1 MNRTSGRGSFA
12 KRHNRLLAV
21 LICAAALAAALTSV
35 WFAYRAALAQNRDTL
50 LFSEALTTGLMVLT
64 VGLSLF
70 MLARQHLADQSMRL
84 LTAAI
89 EQSHGAVMITDA
101 NGRID
106 YVNPRFAE
114 ITGHRREDLLG
125 SLSDLVSNT
134 SLRDQEDCSLQ
145 ERLQRG
151 EAWSLTMASTRAN
164 GERFWK
170 AVSAAPVCD
179 DKGRL
184 THIVF
189 AIEDTS
195 QQRELHTQLE
205 RLAYLDPLTGL
216 ENRRMFNDRLEQA
229 LRQVSRHGTAL
240 ALLFIDL
247 DGFKQINDSLGHDA
261 GDELLVAVARRIRQ
275 QVRDEDI
282 VARLGGDEFIVLL
295 SHQRDSNA
303 AVVVARKILA
313 ALGEPVLLRGGKV
326 GIGASIGITVAPED
340 GMSSELLLRN
350 ADLAMYRAK
359 ELGRN
364 NAQYFSEAMHQRIG
378 ARQSLEEQL
387 QQAIR
392 EEQFVVHFQPLVDLR
407 EHRITGFEALARWQ
421 HADGERLPASFLPV
435 AEQSGLI
442 VALGEIILRKACQQ
456 LRELQLL
463 GFDAQT
469 VSVNLSA
476 RQFRDPG
483 LIERIERI
491 LAQTDLA
498 ARWLE
503 LEITEAMLMQDIA
516 QATGILEQLKALG
529 VGIAIDDFG
538 TGHSSLGTLSGLPV
552 SKLKVDRSFVR
563 NLLESSRDRAITTA
577 VIALGRQLELTV
589 VAEGVETA
597 EQSDFLLHHHC
608 SAQQGYEF
616 SAPVAFAELPGSI
629 ARLQASLN
637 QPQSAAATRH

>member
-1 MNRTSGRGSFA
+1 MNRTSDRGSFA
-12 KRHNRLLAV
+12 KRHNRLPAV
-21 LICAAALAAALTSV
+21 LICAAALTAALASV

-84 LTAAI
+84 LTTAI

-101 NGRID
+101 SGRID
-106 YVNPRFAE
+106 CVNPRFTQ
-114 ITGHRREDLLG
+114 ITGHSREHLL
-125 SLSDLVSNT
+125 SSISELVSNT
-134 SLRDQEDCSLQ
+134 TLRDQHDSSLQ

-151 EAWSLTMASTRAN
+151 EAWSLTMASTRRN
-164 GERFWK
+164 GERFWQ
-170 AVSAAPVCD
+170 AVSAAPVRD
-179 DKGRL
+179 EKGRL

-189 AIEDTS
+189 SIEDTS

-205 RLAYLDPLTGL
+205 RLAYFDPLTGL
-216 ENRRMFNDRLEQA
+216 ENRRMFRDRLDQA
-229 LRQVSRHGTAL
+229 LRHVSRHDTAL

-261 GDELLVAVARRIRQ
+261 GDELLVAVAQRIRR
-275 QVRDEDI
+275 QVREEDV

-295 SHQRDSNA
+295 SHQRDSHSA
-303 AVVVARKILA
+303 AVVARKILA
-313 ALGEPVLLRGGKV
+313 ALREPVALRGDEV
-326 GIGASIGITVAPED
+326 RIGASIGITLAPED
-340 GMSSELLLRN
+340 GMTSEQLLRN

-359 ELGRN
+359 DLGRN
-364 NAQYFSEAMHQRIG
+364 NSQYFSQDMHQRIG
-378 ARQSLEEQL
+378 ARQSLEDQL

-392 EEQFVVHFQPLVDLR
+392 DEQFVVHFQPLVDLR

-421 HADGERLPASFLPV
+421 HAEGERLPGSFLGV

-442 VALGEIILRKACQQ
+442 VALSEIILRKACQQ
-456 LRELQLL
+456 LRELQQL

-491 LAQTDLA
+491 LTQTGLD

-503 LEITEAMLMQDIA
+503 LEITESMLTDDVA
-516 QATGILEQLKALG
+516 QAAGILQQLKALG

-552 SKLKVDRSFVR
+552 SKLKVDRSFVH
-563 NLLESSRDRAITTA
+563 NLMINARDRAITTA

-629 ARLQASLN
+629 ERLQASLN
-637 QPQSAAATRH
+637 QPHGAAATRH

>member
-1 MNRTSGRGSFA
+1 MNRSADQGSFA

-21 LICAAALAAALTSV
+21 LICAAALAAALASV

-50 LFSEALTTGLMVLT
+50 LFSEALTTGLMILT

-84 LTAAI
+84 LTTAM

-101 NGRID
+101 SGRIE
-106 YVNPRFAE
+106 YVNPRLAQ
-114 ITGHRREDLLG
+114 IIGDSREQLLG
-125 SLSDLVSNT
+125 SVSELVSNT
-134 SLRDQEDCSLQ
+134 SLRDQQDCSLQ
-145 ERLQRG
+145 ERLSRG
-151 EAWSLTMASTRAN
+151 EAWSLTMPSTRRN
-164 GERFWK
+164 GERFWQ
-170 AVSAAPVCD
+170 AVSAAPVLD
-179 DKGRL
+179 DRGRL

-189 AIEDTS
+189 GIEDTS
-195 QQRELHTQLE
+195 QQRELHNQLE
-205 RLAYLDPLTGL
+205 RLAYFDPLTGL
-216 ENRRMFNDRLEQA
+216 ENRRMFSDRLEQA
-229 LRQVSRHGTAL
+229 LRHVHRHSTAL

-247 DGFKQINDSLGHDA
+247 DGFKQINDSMGHDA
-261 GDELLVAVARRIRQ
+261 GDALLVAVAQRIQRH
-275 QVRDEDI
+275 VRDEDI

-295 SHQRDSNA
+295 SHQRDSHA
-303 AVVVARKILA
+303 AAVVARKILA
-313 ALGEPVLLRGGKV
+313 ALDEPVTLRDGEV
-326 GIGASIGITVAPED
+326 RIGASIGITVAPDD
-340 GMSSELLLRN
+340 GMSGDLLLRN

-364 NAQYFSEAMHQRIG
+364 NAQYFSAAMQQRIG

-387 QQAIR
+387 RQAIR

-421 HADGERLPASFLPV
+421 HADGERLPASFLSV

-442 VALGEIILRKACQQ
+442 VALGEIVLRKACQQ
-456 LRELQLL
+456 LRELQQL

-483 LIERIERI
+483 LIPCIERI
-491 LAQTDLA
+491 LAQTGLA

-503 LEITEAMLMQDIA
+503 LEITEAMLMEDIA
-516 QATGILEQLKALG
+516 QATGILQQLKALG

-552 SKLKVDRSFVR
+552 NKLKVDRSFVH

-629 ARLQASLN
+629 ERLQASLQ
-637 QPQSAAATRH
+637 QPVAAGATRH

>member
-1 MNRTSGRGSFA
+1 MNRSADQGSFA

-64 VGLSLF
+64 VGLSLY

-84 LTAAI
+84 LTTAI

-101 NGRID
+101 NGRIE
-106 YVNPRFAE
+106 YVNPRFAD
-114 ITGHRREDLLG
+114 ITGHSREHLLG
-125 SLSDLVSNT
+125 SISELVSNA
-134 SLRDQEDCSLQ
+134 SLRDQHDCSLR

-151 EAWSLTMASTRAN
+151 EAWSLTMASTRSN
-164 GERFWK
+164 GERFWQ
-170 AVSAAPVCD
+170 AVSAAPVRD
-179 DKGRL
+179 DQGRL

-205 RLAYLDPLTGL
+205 RLAYFDPLTGL
-216 ENRRMFNDRLEQA
+216 ENRRMFRDHLDQA
-229 LRQVSRHGTAL
+229 LRHVNRHGTAL

-261 GDELLVAVARRIRQ
+261 GDELLIAVAQRIRHH
-275 QVRDEDI
+275 VRDEDI

-295 SHQRDSNA
+295 SHQRDSHA
-303 AVVVARKILA
+303 AAVVARKILA
-313 ALGEPVLLRGGKV
+313 ALSEPVTLRDKDV
-326 GIGASIGITVAPED
+326 CVGASIGITLAPED
-340 GMSSELLLRN
+340 GMNGELLLRN

-364 NAQYFSEAMHQRIG
+364 NAQYFSEDMHQRIG
-378 ARQSLEEQL
+378 ARQSLEAQL

-392 EEQFVVHFQPLVDLR
+392 DEQFVVHFQPLVDLR

-421 HADGERLPASFLPV
+421 HADGERLPATFLPV

-456 LRELQLL
+456 LRELQQL

-483 LIERIERI
+483 LIERVQRV
-491 LAQTDLA
+491 LTQTGLD

-503 LEITEAMLMQDIA
+503 LEITESMLMENIG
-516 QATGILEQLKALG
+516 QATGILQQLKALG

-552 SKLKVDRSFVR
+552 SKLKVDRSFVH
-563 NLLESSRDRAITTA
+563 NLLVNPRDRAITTA

-589 VAEGVETA
+589 VAEGVESA
-597 EQSDFLLHHHC
+597 AQSDFLLHHQC

-616 SAPVAFAELPGSI
+616 SAPVAFAELPVSI

-637 QPQSAAATRH
+637 QPHGAAATRH

>member
-1 MNRTSGRGSFA
+1 MNRSADQGSFA

-21 LICAAALAAALTSV
+21 LICAAALAAALASV

-50 LFSEALTTGLMVLT
+50 LFSEALTTGLMILT

-84 LTAAI
+84 LTTAM

-101 NGRID
+101 SGRIE
-106 YVNPRFAE
+106 YVNPRLAQ
-114 ITGHRREDLLG
+114 IIGDSREQLLG
-125 SLSDLVSNT
+125 SVSALVSNT
-134 SLRDQEDCSLQ
+134 SLRDQQDCSLQ
-145 ERLQRG
+145 ERLSRG
-151 EAWSLTMASTRAN
+151 EAWSLTMPSTRRN
-164 GERFWK
+164 GERFWQ
-170 AVSAAPVCD
+170 AVSAAPVLD
-179 DKGRL
+179 DRGRL

-189 AIEDTS
+189 GIDDTS
-195 QQRELHTQLE
+195 QQRELHNQLE
-205 RLAYLDPLTGL
+205 RLAYFDPLTGL
-216 ENRRMFNDRLEQA
+216 ENRRMFSDRLEQA
-229 LRQVSRHGTAL
+229 LRH
-240 ALLFIDL
+240 
-247 DGFKQINDSLGHDA
+247 
-261 GDELLVAVARRIRQ
+261 
-275 QVRDEDI
+275 VRDEDI

-295 SHQRDSNA
+295 SHQRDSHA
-303 AVVVARKILA
+303 AAVVARKILA
-313 ALGEPVLLRGGKV
+313 ALDEPVTLRDGEV
-326 GIGASIGITVAPED
+326 RIGASIGITVAPDD
-340 GMSSELLLRN
+340 GMSGDLLLRN

-364 NAQYFSEAMHQRIG
+364 NAQYFSAAMQQRIG

-387 QQAIR
+387 RQAIR

-421 HADGERLPASFLPV
+421 HADGERLPASFLSV

-442 VALGEIILRKACQQ
+442 VALGEIVLRKACQQ
-456 LRELQLL
+456 LRELQQL

-483 LIERIERI
+483 LIPCIERI
-491 LAQTDLA
+491 LAQTGLA

-503 LEITEAMLMQDIA
+503 LEITEAMLMEDIA
-516 QATGILEQLKALG
+516 QATGILQQLKALG

-552 SKLKVDRSFVR
+552 NKLKVDRSFVH

-629 ARLQASLN
+629 ERLQASLQ
-637 QPQSAAATRH
+637 QPVAAGATRH

>member
-1 MNRTSGRGSFA
+1 MNRSADQGSFA

-21 LICAAALAAALTSV
+21 LICAAALAAALASV

-50 LFSEALTTGLMVLT
+50 LFSEALTTGLMILT

-84 LTAAI
+84 LTTAM

-101 NGRID
+101 SGRIE
-106 YVNPRFAE
+106 YVNPRLAQ
-114 ITGHRREDLLG
+114 IIGDSREQLLG
-125 SLSDLVSNT
+125 SVSELVSNT
-134 SLRDQEDCSLQ
+134 SLRDQQDCSLQ
-145 ERLQRG
+145 ERLSRG
-151 EAWSLTMASTRAN
+151 EAWSLTMPSTRRN
-164 GERFWK
+164 GERFWQ
-170 AVSAAPVCD
+170 AVSAAPVLD
-179 DKGRL
+179 DRGRL

-189 AIEDTS
+189 GIEDTS
-195 QQRELHTQLE
+195 QQRELHNQLE
-205 RLAYLDPLTGL
+205 RLAYFDPLTGL
-216 ENRRMFNDRLEQA
+216 ENRRMFSDRLEQA
-229 LRQVSRHGTAL
+229 LRH
-240 ALLFIDL
+240 
-247 DGFKQINDSLGHDA
+247 
-261 GDELLVAVARRIRQ
+261 
-275 QVRDEDI
+275 VRDEDI

-295 SHQRDSNA
+295 SHQRDSHA
-303 AVVVARKILA
+303 AAVVARKILA
-313 ALGEPVLLRGGKV
+313 ALDEPVTLRDGEV
-326 GIGASIGITVAPED
+326 RIGASIGITVAPDD
-340 GMSSELLLRN
+340 GMSGDLLLRN

-364 NAQYFSEAMHQRIG
+364 NAQYFSAAMQQRIG

-387 QQAIR
+387 RQAIR

-421 HADGERLPASFLPV
+421 HADGERLPASFLSV

-442 VALGEIILRKACQQ
+442 VALGEIVLRKACQQ
-456 LRELQLL
+456 LRELQQL

-483 LIERIERI
+483 LIPCIERI
-491 LAQTDLA
+491 LAQTGLA

-503 LEITEAMLMQDIA
+503 LEITEAMLMEDIA
-516 QATGILEQLKALG
+516 QATGILQQLKALG

-552 SKLKVDRSFVR
+552 NKLKVDRSFVH

-629 ARLQASLN
+629 ERLQASLQ
-637 QPQSAAATRH
+637 QPVAAGATRH